1 MKWSDKVL
9 FYTELP
15 ELRLSR
21 ASYHDERIAQRNL
34 RNLVAIIVRNSTIM
48 PFRWS
53 PNKFMCFYCCCP
65 FNDVAELKNH
75 TRNEHDNTKLQDM
88 SMLAGKT
95 RRVKLD
101 VAEVSCKK
109 CPKKL
114 HGLNE
119 FLDHVSSAHDVKI
132 NREASQRLL
141 SFKLS
146 DDHINCMEC
155 DESFKYFGTLL
166 AHTHKYHNKCNA
178 FLCEIC
184 GQGFASKVHVA
195 DHLRNCHF
203 EGECAKCQKKFT
215 SQSALRLHDDKVH
228 RSWKCPKCT
237 EVLGS
242 RYLMK
247 QHMALVH
254 DVGNNLFKCDECDKV
269 FVLRNRFLEHKARV
283 HLKEKTVE
291 CPICGFKLFN
301 KEMLKRHMVRHDDAR
316 PFECDI
322 CKRTFQRK
330 KTLVFHRRIHTN
342 DKRYVLFFTELPE
355 LRLSRATYHDERI
368 AQRNLRNLVAI
379 IVRNSTIM
387 PFRWSPNKFM
397 CFYCCCPFNDV
408 AELKNHTRNEH
419 ENTKLQDI
427 SMLAG
432 KTRRVKLDVAE
443 VSCKKC
449 PKKLH
454 GLNEFLD
461 HVSPAHDVKINR
473 EASKRLLSFK
483 LSDDHM
489 NCMECDES
497 FKFFGT
503 LLAHTHKYHNKCNA
517 FLCEICGQGF
527 ISKAHVA
534 HHLKNCHS
542 EGECVK
548 CQKKFTS
555 QYALRL
561 HDDKEHRSWKCPK
574 CTEVLG
580 SRYLR
585 KRHMALAHDV
595 GNNLFKCDECDKIF
609 VLRNRFLEH
618 KARVHLK
625 EKTVEC
631 PICGFKLFNK
641 EMLKRHMVRHDD
653 ARPFECDICK
663 RTFQRKKTLVFH
675 RRIHTNDKRYV
686 CKSCGKSFVQV
697 ASLKLHIRV
706 HHSSNESASWN

>member
-1 MKWSDKVL
+1 
-9 FYTELP
+9 
-15 ELRLSR
+15 
-21 ASYHDERIAQRNL
+21 
-34 RNLVAIIVRNSTIM
+34 M

-53 PNKFMCFYCCCP
+53 SNKFMCFYCCCP

-75 TRNEHDNTKLQDM
+75 TKIEHENAKLQSILM
-88 SMLAGKT
+88 IARKNS
-95 RRVKLD
+95 RVKLD

-114 HGLNE
+114 RDLDE
-119 FLDHVSSAHDVKI
+119 FLDHVSSAHDVKF
-132 NREASQRLL
+132 NREASKNLL

-146 DDHINCMEC
+146 DD
-155 DESFKYFGTLL
+155 
-166 AHTHKYHNKCNA
+166 
-178 FLCEIC
+178 
-184 GQGFASKVHVA
+184 Q
-195 DHLRNCHF
+195 
-203 EGECAKCQKKFT
+203 
-215 SQSALRLHDDKVH
+215 
-228 RSWKCPKCT
+228 
-237 EVLGS
+237 
-242 RYLMK
+242 
-247 QHMALVH
+247 
-254 DVGNNLFKCDECDKV
+254 
-269 FVLRNRFLEHKARV
+269 
-283 HLKEKTVE
+283 
-291 CPICGFKLFN
+291 
-301 KEMLKRHMVRHDDAR
+301 
-316 PFECDI
+316 
-322 CKRTFQRK
+322 
-330 KTLVFHRRIHTN
+330 
-342 DKRYVLFFTELPE
+342 
-355 LRLSRATYHDERI
+355 
-368 AQRNLRNLVAI
+368 
-379 IVRNSTIM
+379 
-387 PFRWSPNKFM
+387 
-397 CFYCCCPFNDV
+397 
-408 AELKNHTRNEH
+408 
-419 ENTKLQDI
+419 
-427 SMLAG
+427 
-432 KTRRVKLDVAE
+432 
-443 VSCKKC
+443 
-449 PKKLH
+449 
-454 GLNEFLD
+454 
-461 HVSPAHDVKINR
+461 
-473 EASKRLLSFK
+473 
-483 LSDDHM
+483 M

-595 GNNLFKCDECDKIF
+595 GNNLYKCDECDKIF